1 MTISSILLVDKRI
14 QDYETIVA
22 AVKADGVQSIVFDV
36 NNVDDVCRQ
45 ASSSSSFQY
54 ILGEIAKLGVTS
66 FSNIGI
72 VQHNTGA
79 PFHRFF
85 AETQGEESVVAGVET
100 ADPTLQSWAG
110 FAAFVT
116 ALKNTY
122 GVQNVDLMACALYSD
137 PNWKYI
143 IDTLAVQ
150 TEVGIRASTDD
161 TGSAALGGNWF
172 LESHTGVNLKD
183 VYFTEAIENFR
194 GLLFYTTKYDYT
206 CDQPTKSFAVGKA
219 FAWGYQTWGG
229 DSSSTTGTGNLSSN
243 IVAIYSNGSVFA
255 ALTTSGGVITW
266 GESTSG
272 ANQTVSGS
280 GASVASS
287 LTSGV
292 VKIFSARYALVALK
306 TDGTCIVWGDSTYGG
321 NSSGVTLTNVVDVY
335 PSFYKFAVL
344 KSNGSVQTWG
354 HSSYGSDSSSVA
366 SLISSNVVSVNMS
379 TYAGAALKKDG
390 RVITWGTGGLGN
402 DSTAVAASLTSG
414 VVVVVTDNQY
424 SYAALKNNGTVIT
437 WGYTGAGFIL
447 SSSVNLNN
455 IVSVFTN
462 GYAYA
467 ALKQDGSVVTWG
479 HNSYGGDST
488 GKGLSTAKVVSICG
502 GVNSAFAALTSTG
515 TVITWGYGSPANSST
530 VSASLTN
537 VIAIYSNS
545 FSFAAL
551 KSNGQV
557 ITWGNASYGADSSAV
572 SNDISANVVAVYP
585 SDSAFAALRK
595 DGRVIVWGSST
606 SGGAFST
613 YIPSGGTTRA
623 VTGGDLN
630 SGIVSVNNTNTAFAA
645 IQSTATTFDL
655 SASYYTDND
664 RYDIL
669 RNKENRRRVNLTT
682 LNNNVFTLSST
693 RDIERFNYMI
703 PSSAGPFRIIV
714 PDFVDSSYSI
724 TSTATVPGAVSTN
737 YIIACE
743 EGEPVTISG
752 TTYINY
758 GAFVYIRNADNTFTK
773 TITATIGGVT
783 YSLYGGDGINSSGIA
798 LRYRLGP
805 LTIPTKSVSDAS
817 FNLTEP
823 VSDSSGSITYTSS
836 NSGVATVT
844 TDGTVTVVGGGTA
857 TITATRA
864 GGSNYALEGTGLIG
878 STFVTASA
886 AVANQP
892 WQAVSLSS
900 TGQYQTA
907 AIYNGWII
915 TSYDYGVT
923 WISRASTAGS
933 RYWFSVSLSSNGQY
947 QTATVSA
954 VSGYIW
960 TSSDYGVNW
969 TSRLTDTSRALTC
982 VSLSSTGQYQTV
994 ADNTPGLLWT
1004 SSDYGVTWTSRATSS
1019 YWRAVSLS
1027 STGQY
1032 QTAVVSNGGN
1042 IWTSSDYGV
1051 TWTDRGNTALYW
1063 RSVSISSSGQY
1074 QTAVI
1079 DNGNIW
1085 TSSDYGVS
1093 WTSRASA
1100 LRWWSVSLSST
1111 GQYQTASTWNAAT
1124 ANLIYTSSDYGV
1136 TWTGRASA
1144 LDWRNVSVS
1153 SSGQY
1158 QTAVVNS
1165 GSIYFSRD
1173 YGITWSTTASYEVL
1187 APTVTKAITASST
1200 RNWYRISLSSTGQ
1213 YHTAVVYSGGYI
1225 YTSSDYGVT
1234 FTERTAAGARMWFS
1248 VSLSSTG
1255 QYQTAVVANGNIYTS
1270 SDYGATWTARTA
1282 AGSFNWQSISVSGTG
1297 QYQTAMIYG
1306 GTINTSSDYGATWTA
1321 RTTPGNRNW
1330 NSISVS
1336 STGQYQTAVVYNG
1349 SVWTSSD
1356 NGVTWTDR
1364 GTSSGTRNW
1373 FSISISSN
1381 GDYQTAAVG
1390 ELGNI
1395 WTSSNYG
1402 VTWTDRGSS
1411 SGTRRW
1417 QTVSISSTGQY
1428 QTAVSQNATNIYT
1441 SSDYGVTWTARGSS
1455 LSWQSVSIS
1464 STGQYQSALVSNGQI
1479 YFSTDYGITWSTTAS
1494 YEFASVSATLTVNKL
1509 TSTLGALTVPAKFTN
1524 DAPFALTAPTSSI
1537 SSIISP
1543 INTITSTASVIVTFP
1558 DINAMVIGSSWS
1570 QLGLDISGT
1579 QVNEY
1584 SGLSVSMSADG
1595 TIIAIGSQL
1604 YDKAGGT
1611 TNANTDEGRTRIYK
1625 YNGTSW
1631 SQLGLDVSGTQVNEQ
1646 SGTSVSLSADGM
1658 TVAIGSYYY
1667 DTALTDVGRTR
1678 IYRYNGSVWAQLGSD
1693 ISGNQAFENS
1703 GYSVS
1708 LSADGTTVAIGSRT
1722 YNVTGAD
1729 EGRTRIY
1736 RYNGTSWGQ
1745 LGLDISGTQVNEQS
1759 GWSVSLSAD
1768 GTTVAMGAR
1777 YYDTALADVGRTR
1790 VYRYNSTTSSWGQ
1803 LGLDISGTQASENS
1817 GYSVSL
1823 SADGTI
1829 VAIGSYVYSVT
1840 GTNAEGRTRI
1850 YRYNGTSWGQ
1860 LGLDISGSQAGE
1872 YSGTSVSL
1880 SADGT
1885 IVAIGSYSYDT
1896 TVADVGRTRIYRYN
1910 GTSWGQLGLDISG
1923 TQNAEYSGTSVCLS
1937 SDGTTVVIG
1946 SYLYDKAGGT
1956 TASNTNEGRTRIYR
1970 LPTTNA
1976 ITYTNSNSS
1985 IADVC
1990 GNLLLIKG
1998 VNGTSTITA
2007 SQTGNTVTGRL
2018 DVSGTTYTLQYNPFT
2033 YTSSNTSVA
2042 TVSTYGTVTL
2052 TGTVGT
2058 STITATQPET
2068 LTYTSQSVTGSLVVS
2083 KFSSTLGALT
2093 VPAKVINDAPFAL
2106 TAPTSSISSIISPV
2120 NTITS
2125 TASVIVPPSTDIRDI
2140 SYGTTWIQRGA
2151 DIDGQVTDDRFGYS
2165 VSMSASGTVLAAGAY
2180 YNDGGGASTDNRGN
2194 TRVFDLVGNTWTQR
2208 GGDIIGEAADDQS
2221 GFSVN
2226 LSANGNIV
2234 AIGARY
2240 NDGSALNAGHV
2251 RVYRSTPGKP
2261 AVTSQTDPSFGP
2273 IGWTR
2278 LGGDIDGEAQNDY
2291 SGWSVSLSADGTIVA
2306 IGGYGNDANDNGH
2319 VRVYRYTPTK
2329 TQAVTNQSDISFGPV
2344 GWNRLGGDIDGI
2356 TGSQSGMSTALSA
2369 DGTIVAIGGP
2379 YADLSSNDNRGVVRV
2394 YRYNALKTSP
2404 QLTDSNVTTFGP
2416 AGWDRI
2422 GNDIFG
2428 EAANDLSAYYSI
2440 GLSANGNTVAIG
2452 SHQNAGPGSGT
2463 DYYGSVRIYD
2473 LSTNNTWIKRGQDID
2488 GEALNDQS
2496 GSAVCISADGNIV
2509 AIGARYNDGTV
2520 ASSNRGHVRIYAW
2533 NGSTWVQRGQDI
2545 DGEAAG
2551 DWGGEGSSV
2560 SLSADG
2566 SRVAIGASWNDGT
2579 VAGSDRGHVRVYDI
2593 SVNNPITYSNSN
2605 SSIADV
2611 CGNLLL
2617 IKGVNGTSTITAT
2630 QSGNTVTGRLDV
2642 SGTTYTL
2649 QYYPFTYTS
2658 SNTSVATVSTY
2669 GTVTLTGTVG
2679 TSTITA
2685 TQPETLTYTSQSVT
2699 GSLVVS
2705 LIAPTIGA
2713 LTVPTKNFG
2722 DASFNLTA
2730 PTSNSNGAFTYT
2742 SSAPGVATVT
2752 TGGTVTI
2759 VSAGTTTIRAT
2770 QDASGNYTTG
2780 SVTASL
2786 VVSPITP
2793 TYQSISQVTKTYG
2806 TDVSFSLTAVMSG
2819 VSNSDGAYT
2828 FSTTSAAIDICGG
2841 VATILAYTP
2850 SAITITATQ
2859 AAYGNYNASGSTTF
2873 TLLVNR
2879 KTPSYG
2885 AFSIPAATYE
2895 DAPFSIAPYAP
2906 TTDSTS
2912 IPFTYTS
2919 SEPTVAT
2926 INSDGTVITII
2937 GQGYTTIT
2945 ASQVAGG
2952 NYTSGS
2958 VTTSF
2963 LVNRAAP
2970 TFLKA
2975 FTIPDKTFGD
2985 APFSLL
2991 PFTEGL
2997 DNTDGTYRFSVSSSN
3012 AQLVSIS
3019 EVDGVTATIHAYT
3032 PTPVTIYVAIDAC
3045 GNYAAS
3051 STSGT
3056 LNVVR
3061 ATPNIGALTVPAKN
3075 FGDASFNLTAPTS
3088 NSNGAF
3094 TYSSSAPEVATVT
3107 SGGTVTILKAGTTT
3121 ITATQDVSGNYTTGS
3136 VTASLVVSPIA
3147 PNIGTL
3153 TVPAKNF
3160 GDASFNLTAPT
3171 SNSDGAFTYSSSA
3184 PSVATVTSGGRVTV
3198 VGAGTT
3204 TITATQDASGNYTT
3218 GSVTGSLVVSPIAP
3232 NIGTL
3237 TPPAKNFGDASFNL
3251 TAPTSNSDGAFT
3263 YTSSTPSVATVTS
3276 GGRVTVVGAGTTTIT
3291 ATQDA
3296 SGNYTT
3302 GSVTG
3307 SLVVSPIAPNIG
3319 TLTVPAKNFGDAS
3332 FNLTAPTSNSDGAFT
3347 YSSSAPSVATVTS
3360 GGRVTILKAG
3370 TTTITATQDASGN
3383 YITGSVTAS
3392 LVISPIAPN
3401 IDTLT
3406 VPAKNFGDASF
3417 NLTAP
3422 TSNSDGA
3429 FTYSSSAPGVA
3440 TVTSGGRV
3448 TVVGA
3453 GTTTITATQDASG
3466 NYTTGSVTGSL
3477 VVSPIAPNIGVL
3489 TPPAK
3494 NFGDASFN
3502 LTAPTS
3508 NSDGAFTYSSSTP
3521 SVATVTSGGRVTIVG
3536 AGTTTI
3542 TATQEASENYIGGSV
3557 TGSLVVSPIA
3567 PNIGTLTVPA
3577 KNFGDASFNLTA
3589 PTSNSGGVFTYTSSA
3604 PGVATVTSGGTVT
3617 VVGAGTTTITA
3628 TQEASGNYIGG
3639 SVTAS
3644 LVVSPITPT
3653 YQSISQVTKTYG
3665 TDVSFS
3671 LTAVMS
3677 GVSNSDGAYTFSTT
3691 SAAIDIC
3698 GGVATILAYTPSAIT
3713 ITATQAA
3720 YGNYNASGSKT
3731 FTLLVNRKT
3740 PSYGAF
3746 SIPAATYEDAPFSIA
3761 AYAPTTD
3768 STSVPFTYTSSDPT
3782 VATINSDGTV
3792 ITIIGQGYTTIT
3804 ASQDASGNYAAGSV
3818 TTSFLV
3824 NRAAPT
3830 FLKAF
3835 TIPDKTFGDAPFS
3848 LLPFTEG
3855 LDNTDGTYHFSV
3867 TSSNAQLVSISEV
3880 DGVTA
3885 TIHAY
3890 TPTPI
3895 TIYVAIDACGNYAAS
3910 STSGTLNVVRASPNI
3925 GTLTVPAKNFGDA
3938 SFNLTAPTS
3947 SSDGAFTYSSSAPSV
3962 ATVTSGGTVT
3972 ILKAGTT
3979 TITATQDVSGNYTGG
3994 SVTASLVVSPIAPN
4008 IGTLT
4013 PPAKNFGD
4021 ASFNLTAPTSNS
4033 DGAFTYSSSAPS
4045 VATVTSGGRVT
4056 ILKAGTTTITA
4067 TQDASGNYTTGS
4079 VTGSLVIS
4087 PIAPNIG
4094 VLAPPAKNFG
4104 DASFN
4109 LTAPTSNSDG
4119 AFTYSSSAPSVAT
4132 VTSGGRVT
4140 VVGAGTTTITATQEA
4155 SGNYVGG
4162 SVTGSLV
4169 VSPIAPNIDPL
4180 TAPAKNFGDASFNL
4194 TAPTSNSDGAFTY
4207 SSSTPSVA
4215 TVTSGGRVTVVGAG
4229 TTTITATQEASGNY
4243 IGGSVTASLVVSPI
4257 APNIDTLTVPAK
4269 NFGDA
4274 SFNLTAPT
4282 SNSNGAFTY
4291 SSSAPSVATVTSGGR
4306 VTVVGAGTTTITATQ
4321 EASGNYIGG
4330 SVTASLVVSPITP
4343 TYQSISQITK
4353 TYGMD
4358 VSFSLTAI
4366 MSGVS
4371 NSDGAYTFST
4381 TSAAIDICGGVA
4393 TILAYTPSAITITAT
4408 QAAYGNYNASGS
4420 KTFTLLV
4427 NRKTPSYGTFSIPA
4441 VTYGDVPFSIA
4452 AYAPT
4457 TDSIG
4462 VPFTYTSSNTDVA
4475 TINSDGT
4482 VITIIGQG
4490 YTTITASQVAGGN
4503 YGAGSVTTSFLV
4515 NRAAPTFLKLF
4526 TIPDKTFGDASFSL
4540 LPFTEGLDN
4549 TDGTYHF
4556 SSSNAELVSI
4566 SASDGVTATIHAYT
4580 PTPIT
4585 IYVAIDACGN
4595 YAASS
4600 TSGTLTVARATPSIG
4615 ALTVPAKN
4623 FGDASFN
4630 LTAPTSNS
4638 NGVVTFSSSA
4648 PGVAT
4653 VTSGGTVTILK
4664 AGTTTIT
4671 ATQDASGNYTGGS
4684 VSASLVVSPIAPN
4697 IGTLTAP
4704 AKNLGD
4710 ASFNLTAPTSNSDGA
4725 FTYSSSAPSVATV
4738 TSGGTVTIVNVG
4750 TTTITAT
4757 QDASGNYT
4765 TGSVT
4770 ASLVVSASLGNFTVP
4785 SGKVYGDA
4793 SFNLTDPSTIDNT
4806 VGFTFT
4812 SSNSSVATI
4821 SGRTVTIVGAGS
4833 SVITASQ
4840 AATDSRAQM
4849 DISATLVV
4857 APAVPVITLAAIT
4870 KTYGATSFLLAP
4882 SSTNTDDVSG
4892 TGFSF
4897 TSNNTSVA
4905 SIIDSSFVKINGVG
4919 SAVIAISQ
4927 AATANFTDGSG
4938 SVVITV
4944 SKATPSLSTF
4954 SVSANKTYG
4963 SAPFSILTAP
4973 TSGSDGAITYSS
4985 SNTSVATIDNSGV
4998 ITLVASGYVN
5008 FTATQAATELY
5019 NSATKTSNTMTVH
5032 RQSIFLTR
5040 SSPSVEVVNKTYG
5053 DDYFV
5058 VSATNAAEGAALT
5071 YESDNPNVATVINA
5085 STGVISIV
5093 SVGTATI
5100 TASRAQTAQYT
5111 SVPVSWTIQVGRT
5124 TTTLTGLTDLSYN
5137 ITVQP
5142 IFVVASSASN
5152 GAVTYALQDPTSDIL
5167 TIHPTSGLI
5176 RLLSPGSAVIV
5187 ASQAQGA
5194 LYEAP
5199 DSISA
5204 TITVTPAGNALEGL
5218 TLTTAANYSD
5228 VNLNDAIINNANING
5243 SNFAGAKL
5251 SGATFTTASII
5262 GATFTNATLV
5272 RANLSGI
5279 SISQTNFTNADLSG
5293 ATLTGVDASGT
5304 IFTSAKLN
5312 NVDLTGANVTNV
5324 NFTNTS
5330 IKGATITDVSFSSL
5344 QKLQLLK
5351 HVDNRDISAIIVSSV
5366 PGPTL
5371 LAAISESSPV
5381 RSIASNLDLSNNAT
5395 TVAVF
5400 IPQTSTSPTEP
5411 ITDISLDVVNHT
5423 MFYLPI
5429 NHGEYFRINGEV
5441 YYSSSGV
5448 IHNYTTN
5455 EVVEVITYEGKPIW
5469 LFSGSVVG
5477 VILETNTLSSSSFV
5491 VPSSKLTTD
5500 TSSFMPIT
5508 LPTSNS
5514 NAPIVYSSSN
5524 TNIATINATTGQ
5536 ITVTGNGNGIVTF
5549 TATQLQNETYG
5560 PGTITSNTLLVDQ
5573 SIHLTLPGL
5582 NQSFNLSTLATL
5594 EELNAIADTTDA
5606 TAVIYVKLSNLT
5618 DIFKYQ
5624 TDAVDINDISA
5635 TDLKYYVFHRKWP
5648 TELKINPSHA
5658 MMNKIESSGMLGSA
5672 QLFTEDKMLVKHDFI
5687 RYLSLRLF
5695 NTIHG
5700 VDLFVNETD
5709 LQENATY
5716 YGESIRNNI
5725 HQIMSGISTTSSDET
5740 MAYDAS
5746 GNKYL
5751 TNSASGNTN
5760 LCREL
5765 MRQIAASVAS
5775 RFYNNGA
5782 DDTGLKTVPLRAED
5796 TITFKVTI
5804 QAAETQN
5811 VLTGVSEIPSRSYTI
5826 KLVLKSSVTTP
5837 NTAVTDSEMFPNA
5850 YPYSSSVTSIEPD
5863 SEAAATVYNIY
5874 SPPAPIPFTRFGFNG
5889 WYYTNSSAWVNV
5901 NSNVRN
5907 HVKWLVSPNNVG
5919 SSTVGTLQYIRV
5931 NMKLYNKTSVPYL
5944 MVYTQSGSWRKYIAS
5959 PGGGVSLNNGTV
5971 YSFYMNFNSYA
5982 REPAIIGHTNIAYAN
5997 SLGSGSFGN
6006 NEFITS
6012 IAVETDSGAAAG
6024 AVEFTLESII
6034 VGELASGVPSEK
6046 EYGFMALVPSAYP

>member
-2018 DVSGTTYTLQYNPFT
+2018 DVSGTTYTLQYN
-2033 YTSSNTSVA
+2033 
-2042 TVSTYGTVTL
+2042 
-2052 TGTVGT
+2052 
-2058 STITATQPET
+2058 
-2068 LTYTSQSVTGSLVVS
+2068 
-2083 KFSSTLGALT
+2083 
-2093 VPAKVINDAPFAL
+2093 
-2106 TAPTSSISSIISPV
+2106 
-2120 NTITS
+2120 
-2125 TASVIVPPSTDIRDI
+2125 
-2140 SYGTTWIQRGA
+2140 
-2151 DIDGQVTDDRFGYS
+2151 
-2165 VSMSASGTVLAAGAY
+2165 
-2180 YNDGGGASTDNRGN
+2180 
-2194 TRVFDLVGNTWTQR
+2194 
-2208 GGDIIGEAADDQS
+2208 
-2221 GFSVN
+2221 
-2226 LSANGNIV
+2226 
-2234 AIGARY
+2234 
-2240 NDGSALNAGHV
+2240 
-2251 RVYRSTPGKP
+2251 
-2261 AVTSQTDPSFGP
+2261 
-2273 IGWTR
+2273 
-2278 LGGDIDGEAQNDY
+2278 
-2291 SGWSVSLSADGTIVA
+2291 
-2306 IGGYGNDANDNGH
+2306 
-2319 VRVYRYTPTK
+2319 
-2329 TQAVTNQSDISFGPV
+2329 
-2344 GWNRLGGDIDGI
+2344 
-2356 TGSQSGMSTALSA
+2356 
-2369 DGTIVAIGGP
+2369 
-2379 YADLSSNDNRGVVRV
+2379 
-2394 YRYNALKTSP
+2394 
-2404 QLTDSNVTTFGP
+2404 
-2416 AGWDRI
+2416 
-2422 GNDIFG
+2422 
-2428 EAANDLSAYYSI
+2428 
-2440 GLSANGNTVAIG
+2440 
-2452 SHQNAGPGSGT
+2452 
-2463 DYYGSVRIYD
+2463 
-2473 LSTNNTWIKRGQDID
+2473 
-2488 GEALNDQS
+2488 
-2496 GSAVCISADGNIV
+2496 
-2509 AIGARYNDGTV
+2509 
-2520 ASSNRGHVRIYAW
+2520 
-2533 NGSTWVQRGQDI
+2533 
-2545 DGEAAG
+2545 
-2551 DWGGEGSSV
+2551 
-2560 SLSADG
+2560 
-2566 SRVAIGASWNDGT
+2566 
-2579 VAGSDRGHVRVYDI
+2579 
-2593 SVNNPITYSNSN
+2593 
-2605 SSIADV
+2605 
-2611 CGNLLL
+2611 
-2617 IKGVNGTSTITAT
+2617 
-2630 QSGNTVTGRLDV
+2630 
-2642 SGTTYTL
+2642 
-2649 QYYPFTYTS
+2649 PFTYTS